1 MRINY
6 ILLFFGLLIGNTTL
20 ANEQFNFINDCIEV
34 FAKLDKA
41 TIEFNKTL
49 ANNTNSDKLKT
60 AISEY
65 NNELVIF
72 SMNKLLKY
80 SKSENLNILEIATDL
95 RNLITDLVKMNYEYL
110 NFITNSK
117 FTEKE
122 LKEKSESLIEQNM
135 FISGFFREISLAICM
150 TSVKENKNVK
160 NDEQYSELTL
170 SQRNLLNKSLIE
182 KFGKSVKKGT
192 DAESK
197 TPFEYSSR
205 LIYEFLN
212 MEWKFEKE

>member
-1 MRINY
+1 MKINY
-6 ILLFFGLLIGNTTL
+6 ILLVIGLLIGKITL
-20 ANEQFNFINDCIEV
+20 ANEQFDFVNDCIEV

-41 TIEFNKTL
+41 TTELHSTLESKTD
-49 ANNTNSDKLKT
+49 SEILKT
-60 AISEY
+60 TITEY
-65 NNELVIF
+65 NNELVLF
-72 SMNKLLKY
+72 SMNKLLKH
-80 SKSENLNILEIATDL
+80 SKSENQNIKEVATDL

-117 FTEKE
+117 YTEKE
-122 LKEKSESLIEQNM
+122 LKTKSKSLIEQNK
-135 FISGFFREISLAICM
+135 FVSGFFREISLGICM
-150 TSVKENKNVK
+150 TLVKDKPNKK

-182 KFGKSVKKGT
+182 KFGKSIKKGT
-192 DAESK
+192 EVESK
-197 TPFEYSSR
+197 TPFEHSSR